1 MHDSII
7 FTFALLVFGFGLL
20 SRRLGRGII
29 TPPLAF
35 LGFGLLLA
43 PQALAT
49 IGLTSPFQPLDGLQS
64 TIRLL
69 GEITLIIVLFTDAT
83 QIDLRAL
90 RRELGIPVRLL
101 SVGMPLTVALGA
113 ALAAPL
119 VPGLGMWELA
129 LLGAV
134 LAPTDAALGQAVV
147 TSERVP
153 LDIRQGLSAESGLN
167 DGIAVP
173 LVIIFASLSG
183 IGEMVDGVQRTAGD
197 CLVFAAQQ
205 VTLGPLAGLS
215 TGLVAVAA
223 MSAAIRHDSMDRAYQ
238 ELAGIAI
245 ALLAFTFADS
255 IGGNG
260 FIAAFVAGLVLGNTK
275 REEVCSRL
283 YDFAEAESQLLML
296 VTFLLVGLAL
306 AWPTLS
312 AATPAA
318 WIYATL
324 SLTLI
329 RMLPVTIALIGS
341 DLSWSG
347 RLFVGWFGPRGLASI
362 LFAILLIEE
371 LPVPHADAI
380 VEVVLLTVLLSV
392 LAHGV
397 TAAPLARIYSVRSG
411 PAGRNHDPDRPS
423 PVRKR
428 KLLSPNDSR
437 SETLDCTDRR

>member
-7 FTFALLVFGFGLL
+7 FTLALLVFGFGLL
-20 SRRLGRGII
+20 SRRLGRGVV

-35 LGFGLLLA
+35 VGFGMLLA

-49 IGLTSPFQPLDGLQS
+49 LGLTSPFEHLEHLEP
-64 TIRLL
+64 TIHLL

-83 QIDLRAL
+83 QMDLRAL
-90 RRELGIPVRLL
+90 RKGFGLPVRLL
-101 SVGMPLTVALGA
+101 AIGMPLTVALGA

-119 VPGLGMWELA
+119 VPGLGIWEMA

-147 TSERVP
+147 TSDDVP
-153 LDIRQGLSAESGLN
+153 LEVRQGLSAESGLN

-173 LVIIFASLSG
+173 MVVIFASLAG
-183 IGEMVDGVQRTAGD
+183 IGEMVGGQQQTAAE
-197 CLVFAAQQ
+197 CLVFAAEQ
-205 VTLGPLAGLS
+205 VTLGPLAG
-215 TGLVAVAA
+215 GLVGLLAVFA
-223 MSAAIRHDSMDRAYQ
+223 MSWAIRREAMEHAYQ

-245 ALLAFTFADS
+245 ALLAYTLADS

-260 FIAAFVAGLVLGNTK
+260 FIAAFVAGLVLGNSK
-275 REEVCSRL
+275 REEICSRL

-296 VTFLLVGLAL
+296 ITFLLVGLGL
-306 AWPTLS
+306 AWPTLTAS
-312 AATPAA
+312 TPAA
-318 WIYATL
+318 WFYALL

-329 RMLPVTIALIGS
+329 RMLPVALALIGS
-341 DLSWSG
+341 DLPWRG
-347 RLFVGWFGPRGLASI
+347 RFFVGWFGPRGLASI

-371 LPVPHADAI
+371 LPVPNASLL

-392 LAHGV
+392 VAHGI
-397 TAAPLARIYSVRSG
+397 TAAPFARAYATSPEEPKALPPRE
-411 PAGRNHDPDRPS
+411 RPS

-428 KLLSPNDSR
+428 GLMGPDQPR
-437 SETLDCTDRR
+437 